1 MSDTDR
7 LMQARREDI
16 DAKAREWMS
25 HLYSGEITE
34 RGRAGFQAWL
44 AESPDHQAAFQ
55 LLNDLWT
62 SLDRVPHIESC
73 LVDSRLIERGRF
85 APLPDASNVAKPAAW
100 RTVLQ
105 RAATVRIAAALVAG
119 IAAIAALATLQIAGR
134 ADEHHFATQVGEV
147 RTLDLDDGSKL
158 VLRPDTAILT
168 AISGEQRHV
177 AIERGGAYFDVSR
190 DESRPFVVSA
200 GSVDVRVRGTAFDV
214 LKGPSSV
221 TVSVTHGHV
230 AVSDRADPPHSGA
243 HTVELTGGQQLTVQA
258 DGTFGAI
265 VEFDSQRVLGWR
277 DGRFSYDNARLEDI
291 VADVN
296 RYRTEKIVIEDAA
309 LEDLRITTMFRADNV
324 DQMLA
329 GIQATEPV
337 IVVRSSSAITIR
349 RREQP

>member
-7 LMQARREDI
+7 AMQARRADV

-25 HLYSGEITE
+25 SLYSGEITE
-34 RGRAGFQAWL
+34 QGQAGLRAWL
-44 AESPDHQAAFQ
+44 AESPDHRAAFQ
-55 LLNDLWT
+55 MLNELWT
-62 SLDRVPHIESC
+62 SLDRVPHVENE
-73 LVDSRLIERGRF
+73 LVE
-85 APLPDASNVAKPAAW
+85 APRNAANVSKPAAW

-105 RAATVRIAAALVAG
+105 RAANVRIAAMFVAG
-119 IAAIAALATLQIAGR
+119 IAVIAALATLQIADR

-147 RTLDLDDGSKL
+147 RALDLTDGSKL

-168 AISGEQRHV
+168 SMSSEQRNV

-200 GSVDVRVRGTAFDV
+200 GSVGVRVRGTAFDV

-230 AVSDRADPPHSGA
+230 TVSDLTDQNRSGA
-243 HTVELTGGQQLTVQA
+243 RTVELTGGQQLTVQA
-258 DGTFGAI
+258 NGTFDAI
-265 VEFDSQRVLGWR
+265 VEFDSQRMLGWR
-277 DGRFSYDNARLEDI
+277 DGRFSYLNARLEDI

-296 RYRTEKIVIEDAA
+296 RYRTEKLIIEDEA
-309 LEDLRITTMFRADNV
+309 LEDLRITTMFRIGNV

-329 GIQATEPV
+329 GIEATEPV
-337 IVVRSSSAITIR
+337 TVVRASSAIRIL

>member
-7 LMQARREDI
+7 AMQARRDGV

-25 HLYSGEITE
+25 YLYSGEITE
-34 RGRAGFQAWL
+34 QGQVGLQAWL
-44 AESPDHQAAFQ
+44 AESPDHRAAFQ
-55 LLNDLWT
+55 MLNELWT
-62 SLDRVPHIESC
+62 SLDRVPHVENE
-73 LVDSRLIERGRF
+73 LVQ
-85 APLPDASNVAKPAAW
+85 APRIAANVAKPAAW

-105 RAATVRIAAALVAG
+105 KAANVRIAAMFVAG
-119 IAAIAALATLQIAGR
+119 IAAIAALATWQIADR

-147 RTLDLDDGSKL
+147 RALDLTDGSKL

-168 AISGEQRHV
+168 AMSSEQRNV

-200 GSVDVRVRGTAFDV
+200 GSVGVRVRGTAFDV

-230 AVSDRADPPHSGA
+230 TVSDLTDQNRSGA

-258 DGTFGAI
+258 DGTFDAI
-265 VEFDSQRVLGWR
+265 VEFDPQRVLGWR
-277 DGRFSYDNARLEDI
+277 DGRFSYHNARLEDI

-296 RYRTEKIVIEDAA
+296 RYRTNKILVEDQV
-309 LEDLRITTMFRADNV
+309 LQDLRITTMFRIGNV

-329 GIQATEPV
+329 GIEATEPV
-337 IVVRSSSAITIR
+337 TVVRSASAIKIL